1 MNFIMRDYHTDHDRK
16 FYLSSAGWN
25 RSAYTTDAF
34 RYAFENFV
42 NVAASESELRM
53 LSLDFSD
60 FTDESIAITH
70 NSDGSVTYTTN
81 IDWNKIHW
89 FNNMPFEKEIEAAD
103 SDKIDEF
110 LSQ

>member
-1 MNFIMRDYHTDHDRK
+1 MNFTSQDYHTDRYREI
-16 FYLSSAGWN
+16 YLSSAGWN

-42 NVAASESELRM
+42 NVAA
-53 LSLDFSD
+53 DFSD
-60 FTDESIAITH
+60 FTDESIAIMH
-70 NSDGSVTYTTN
+70 NPDGSVTYTN

-89 FNNMPFEKEIEAAD
+89 FDNITFSTPFSIEKEIKAAD

-110 LSQ
+110 LS

>member
-1 MNFIMRDYHTDHDRK
+1 MNFTSQDYHTDRDRK
-16 FYLSSAGWN
+16 IYLSSAGWN
-25 RSAYTTDAF
+25 RYAYTTDAF

-42 NVAASESELRM
+42 NVVASESELRM

-60 FTDESIAITH
+60 FTD
-70 NSDGSVTYTTN
+70 TTN
-81 IDWNKIHW
+81 IDWNKMHW